1 MHRVQYNYVELI
13 NFAGIRGEEWH
24 RKRWPPNVVAI
35 PSETPFRRADPG
47 SRGQVIGS
55 TAVASI
61 PRYGVDTRADC
72 HRPPRRRGQT
82 HLVAGSRVDTRLR
95 RHLTPST
102 FPRVLAPR
110 RPIPTPSP
118 KVPTKASA
126 CNSLLNSPPLYVP
139 TADAVINCRP
149 LRSSCSSPPNDRE
162 TKSNILEN
170 NDQVFRENQV
180 FRLAMRGLIL
190 TWFRRDDINILDIFY

>member
-1 MHRVQYNYVELI
+1 MKCKWCVEFNIITSNWLI
-13 NFAGIRGEEWH
+13 SLEFEERSGIENGGLQT
-24 RKRWPPNVVAI
+24 VVAI

-149 LRSSCSSPPNDRE
+149 LRSSWSPPPPPNAGPGATSWRI
-162 TKSNILEN
+162 TIKCFARIKSFVLRWE
-170 NDQVFRENQV
+170 D
-180 FRLAMRGLIL
+180 
-190 TWFRRDDINILDIFY
+190 